1 MFLCCMS
8 LKTGVRVMGAI
19 NVFALLLL
27 IILSIAKGKET
38 DTLLVLLIY
47 ALVIFLPAVITAV
60 ILEVKGHEKYWRKVT
75 MIIAWY
81 LFSMSLIMNII
92 IIGYVI
98 LFQNCF
104 DSNKES

>member
-19 NVFALLLL
+19 NVFAFVLL
-27 IILSIAKGKET
+27 IILSITKGSEK
-38 DTLLVLLIY
+38 DTLLVLLFY
-47 ALVIFLPAVITAV
+47 ALVIFMPAVITSFF
-60 ILEVKGHEKYWRKVT
+60 LELKDHEKYWRKVT

-104 DSNKES
+104 DSNKEN